1 MDLIGKTLGIYK
13 ILEEIG
19 GGGFGT
25 VYMARHIQKNSIVAI
40 KVLKSDL
47 SNRSDFKQRFE
58 EEAYLYRSLPRH
70 ANIVFLQDYG
80 WIQNQQPYLVMDYLP
95 GNDLRRLL
103 ENGPLPVRQAIHI
116 SAQVADALD
125 TAARGGLIH
134 CDIKPE
140 NLKILP
146 DGTVMVMDF
155 GIARAVD
162 SSFRQIAGTPAYMA
176 PELWRGDPPEP
187 TTDVYALGCVCY
199 EMFTGIQPFTS
210 DIIDNHA
217 KARKE
222 IGQLHEAL
230 EPDWQQFLS
239 DTIPGDLLIL
249 LRRMLAKSTKERP
262 SAADVA
268 TQCWRILPNLPPN
281 LYLSS
286 PNQERI
292 ADQYYRDK
300 RAGDEEDRTIL
311 KEIPDQDGTIL
322 RPLTPPPAPPPYSS
336 TPSTPDYERL
346 ATEAQVVVQRQL
358 ASVDLG
364 TEACRAALIQNGSLI
379 TGAIDGQ
386 IYKLDLLT
394 GRVDH
399 WQIFPQNKV
408 YSPAWELA
416 AHSNHLLVHTG
427 DADWQEINTSNG
439 QITRRG
445 SFPEAGMNMLI
456 HTGWLFLFGRR
467 GKVFR
472 IPLHDL
478 NTHEEFDLG
487 SRQTGQ
493 AIVRHGIL
501 FTPTSN
507 GVIRLDTGSGQTK
520 LIGPEQTARAVSLI
534 SGERLV
540 AAYSTVSDSSRQ
552 SSIIRLINLAH
563 PESEIQTDIIVTGQ
577 MVYPI
582 QVTGDHIIATFRDG
596 RVIAWE
602 AAQVG
607 QKIDLKHTWTQIVG
621 AGRGLQSPPSLGAGL
636 VAVSP
641 SKDNNSVLVVM
652 NISNG
657 ETVYEVPLNG
667 EVFLSPLWWQKTLSV
682 VIASGNIDVFRVTV
696 VIDKPSQPPKE

>member
-47 SNRSDFKQRFE
+47 GNRSDFKQRFE

-80 WIQNQQPYLVMDYLP
+80 WIQNIQPYLVMDYLP

-116 SAQVADALD
+116 TAQVADALE

-199 EMFTGIQPFTS
+199 EMFTGRQPFIS
-210 DIIDNHA
+210 DIIDDHG

-222 IGQLHEAL
+222 IEQLHKAL
-230 EPDWQQFLS
+230 EPDWHPFLS
-239 DTIPGDLLIL
+239 DIVPDDLLNL
-249 LRRMLAKSTKERP
+249 LRRMLAKSAKERP

-268 TQCWRILPNLPPN
+268 AQCWRIQPYLPSN

-286 PNQERI
+286 PNQESI
-292 ADQYYRDK
+292 TDK
-300 RAGDEEDRTIL
+300 DYLNKSAGDEEDGTIL
-311 KEIPDQDGTIL
+311 RKIPDQDGTIL
-322 RPLTPPPAPPPYSS
+322 RPLTPPPAPPHYSS

-346 ATEAQVVVQRQL
+346 STEAQVFVQRQL

-364 TEACRAALIQNGSLI
+364 IEACRAALIQNGSLI
-379 TGAIDGQ
+379 TGAVDGQ

-408 YSPAWELA
+408 RSPAWGLA
-416 AHSNHLLVHTG
+416 AHSNNILVHTG
-427 DADWQEINTSNG
+427 DADWQEINASNG

-445 SFPEAGMNMLI
+445 SFPETGMTMFI
-456 HTGWLFLFGRR
+456 HTGWLYLFGGR
-467 GKVFR
+467 GKIYRV
-472 IPLHDL
+472 PLHDL
-478 NTHEEFDLG
+478 NAHEEFNLG

-493 AIVRHGIL
+493 ATVRHGII
-501 FTPTSN
+501 FTPTST
-507 GVIRLDTGSGQTK
+507 GVIRLDTGSGQIK
-520 LIGPEQTARAVSLI
+520 LIGPEQTARAVSLM

-540 AAYSTVSDSSRQ
+540 AIYSIVSTDRKQ
-552 SSIIRLINLAH
+552 SSIIRLLNLAH
-563 PESEIQTDIIVTGQ
+563 PESEIQTETAVSGQ

-582 QVTGDHIIATFRDG
+582 LVTGDRIIAAFRDG
-596 RVIAWE
+596 RVMAWD
-602 AAQVG
+602 AVQVG
-607 QKIDLKHTWTQIVG
+607 KKMDLKHTWTHTVG
-621 AGRGLQSPPSLGAGL
+621 AGRGLQSHPSLGAGL
-636 VAVSP
+636 VAVAP
-641 SKDNNSVLVVM
+641 SKDNNGVLVVM
-652 NISNG
+652 NNSNG
-657 ETVYEVPLNG
+657 ETVYEVPLTG
-667 EVFLSPLWWQKTLSV
+667 DVFLSPLWWQKTLSV
-682 VIASGNIDVFRVTV
+682 VIASGTIDVFRVTV
-696 VIDKPSQPPKE
+696 VIDKTSQPPKE